1 MADRPLISIVLSFR
15 NEREVLPELIDRLTK
30 VLETQRADHELIFV
44 NDTSTDRS
52 LEILLDRA
60 KKDRRIKVISMARR
74 CGVSECVLAGMT
86 YAAGDALVY
95 MDADLQDPP
104 EVIPKLIEAWRGGA
118 DVVNTVRTIREGEPR
133 YKLFLTKVAYR
144 LIRFISVEQRVES
157 ETGDFKLI
165 SRRVRDHL
173 LSLKE
178 RHPYLRGLIPWIG
191 FKQVS
196 VAYERQARAGGETHF
211 SIFRHLLSDLS
222 TMNGPAGMLLRGI
235 TSFSIL
241 PLVLFLVLG
250 GAVCAGALIALAVLG
265 GAALTGRP
273 WPDQA
278 GLTLGLFF
286 LGGIQLVGI
295 GTLGLYLGRV
305 YHDVRGRPSFIVES
319 TVNLEGRPAP
329 GGHHTHFQG

>member
-1 MADRPLISIVLSFR
+1 MRRNADVPLVSIVLSFR
-15 NEREVLPELIDRLTK
+15 NEEDVLPELVYRLTT
-30 VLETQRADHELIFV
+30 VLEAQRVDHELIFV

-52 LEILLDRA
+52 AEILRDRTTT
-60 KKDRRIKVISMARR
+60 DHRIKVINMARR

-86 YAAGDALVY
+86 YAAGDAVVY

-118 DVVNTVRTIREGEPR
+118 EVVNTVRTIREGEPR

-144 LIRFISVEQRVES
+144 LIRSVSVEQRIES

-191 FKQVS
+191 YKQVS
-196 VAYERQARAGGETHF
+196 VEYERLARAGGVTHF
-211 SIFRHLLSDLS
+211 SIFRYLLRDLA
-222 TMNGPAGMLLRGI
+222 TLNGPSGMLLRGI

-241 PLVLFLVLG
+241 PLVLFLFLGAAVCTGALLALLVLG
-250 GAVCAGALIALAVLG
+250 IGVLMG
-265 GAALTGRP
+265 HP
-273 WPDQA
+273 WPGSA
-278 GLTLGLFF
+278 GLALSLTF

-305 YHDVRGRPSFIVES
+305 YHDVRGRPAFIVES
-319 TVNLEGRPAP
+319 TINIDSSVAP
-329 GGHHTHFQG
+329 SP